1 MAYNMTTWQ
10 KGDVIDSERLN
21 KIEKGLTAAIVG
33 LEAITGMTYDAQ
45 YFNDFQPNKLNVTGD
60 SEIKGS
66 LRLVQNTGT
75 TPKTNPCI
83 ELDTYNGVPSGTA
96 RIWYA
101 GANSQ
106 TDTYG
111 TNTLIIGETKNI
123 NLAAAD
129 ITGVNL
135 TATGGLTVS
144 STAALNG
151 TATVGSTLVVTGK
164 TTLSD
169 ELEVVKNAAIDGTLT
184 VGTSEVNKKTTLNGN
199 LETTGNAD
207 IKGDLT
213 IGVVNNDP
221 EKTATIYGKLNTTGK
236 ISAALLDVTGTT
248 TLNGALSA
256 QGAAEFG
263 AIDYTM
269 IEQEDGTS
277 YPSNINYTKKASL
290 FHADVTMEH
299 NLYVLND
306 SVFGTAAQQSGQ
318 TVYRNSATFNANTII
333 NGNLIARGTLSVSDI
348 EGNPTITGVTT
359 IDGSVTV
366 TGDAELNSDA
376 AIAGDLTI
384 GGEDTAT
391 QSYYT
396 IADFN
401 TNNIYLSKP
410 VSFFNNSTRNEFMQ
424 ATSRDIIQSID
435 GSNFS
440 LINFRTT
447 TTNNTTSHSIYF
459 GSSDTNT
466 FIDGDTVTLVDN
478 DLEFTVEREYT
489 YRFIGDQS
497 GFELSS
503 IYEASTATTKPNHAL
518 FKYWPDE
525 AQQQDMMI
533 IGGRYNGV
541 ETTDSSLVHTTFINA
556 KANVVLQTQNS
567 GSILM
572 QNNTTVQHGNFT
584 INEGEFIIGNTHLTE
599 QELIALKTRLNSNS

>member
-21 KIEKGLTAAIVG
+21 KIEKGLTAAIAG
-33 LEAITGMTYDAQ
+33 LEAITGMKYDAQ
-45 YFNDFQPNKLNVTGD
+45 YFSDFQPNKLNVTGD

-111 TNTLIIGETKNI
+111 TNTLIIGETKNV

-151 TATVGSTLVVTGK
+151 IATVGGTLGVTGK

-169 ELEVVKNAAIDGTLT
+169 ELEVVKDTAIKGALT
-184 VGTSEVNKKTTLNGN
+184 VGTGESNKKTTLNGN

-213 IGVVNNDP
+213 IGVINNDP
-221 EKTATIYGKLNTTGK
+221 EKTVAIYGKLNTTGK
-236 ISAALLDVTGTT
+236 VSAALLDVTGTT

-318 TVYRNSATFNANTII
+318 TVYRNSATFNANAII
-333 NGNLIARGTLSVSDI
+333 NGNLIANGTLSVSDI
-348 EGNPTITGVTT
+348 EGSPVITGVATINGGITT
-359 IDGSVTV
+359 NGTA
-366 TGDAELNSDA
+366 TLNSHVT
-376 AIAGDLTI
+376 IGEDLTI
-384 GGEDTAT
+384 GNQDTTA
-391 QSYYT
+391 QPYYT

-401 TNNIYLSKP
+401 TDRIYLSKP
-410 VSFFNNSTRNEFMQ
+410 VSFFNNSTRNEFIQ
-424 ATSRDIIQSID
+424 ATSRDITQNIN

-447 TTNNTTSHSIYF
+447 TTNNIASHSIYF

-466 FIDGDTVTLVDN
+466 FIDGDTVTLVGN
-478 DLEFTVEREYT
+478 DLEFTVDREYT
-489 YRFIGDQS
+489 YRFIGDDF
-497 GFELSS
+497 GFGLSS
-503 IYEASTATTKPNHAL
+503 IYEGSTATNKPDHAL
-518 FKYWPDE
+518 FRYSNQE
-525 AQQQDMMI
+525 TQQQDMMI
-533 IGGRYNGV
+533 IGGKYNSV
-541 ETTDSSLVHTTFINA
+541 ETTDSSLVYTTYINA

-584 INEGEFIIGNTHLTE
+584 INEGEFIIGDTHLTE
-599 QELIALKTRLNSNS
+599 QELIALKARLNSNS

>member
-21 KIEKGLTAAIVG
+21 KIEKGLTAAIAG

-111 TNTLIIGETKNI
+111 TNTLIIGETKNV

-164 TTLSD
+164 ATLND
-169 ELEVVKNAAIDGTLT
+169 ELEVVKDTAIDGTLT
-184 VGTSEVNKKTTLNGN
+184 VGTTDNNKNTTLNGTLNVNGKSNTSTVKGN
-199 LETTGNAD
+199 LIVGTEPASVGGTSNSLTVNGLLSTTKRVTVGTNLLVGKASD
-207 IKGDLT
+207 A
-213 IGVVNNDP
+213 NNLQQYC
-221 EKTATIYGKLNTTGK
+221 KIYGKLTVSGETLIENLLKVTGG
-236 ISAALLDVTGTT
+236 ITIQSGGFTLAGFAQLNDGLDVVGETALKNNVTIGSDPVNDAYQKALTVKANSTLHGTT
-248 TLNGALSA
+248 TIDQLV
-256 QGAAEFG
+256 AA
-263 AIDYTM
+263 
-269 IEQEDGTS
+269 
-277 YPSNINYTKKASL
+277 NITGNATIG
-290 FHADVTMEH
+290 
-299 NLYVLND
+299 
-306 SVFGTAAQQSGQ
+306 GTAAITSG
-318 TVYRNSATFNANTII
+318 
-333 NGNLIARGTLSVSDI
+333 
-348 EGNPTITGVTT
+348 
-359 IDGSVTV
+359 
-366 TGDAELNSDA
+366 
-376 AIAGDLTI
+376 LTI
-384 GGEDTAT
+384 GSQDTTA
-391 QSYYT
+391 QPYYT

-410 VSFFNNSTRNEFMQ
+410 VSFFNNSTRNEFIQ
-424 ATSRDIIQSID
+424 VTSRDITQSID

-447 TTNNTTSHSIYF
+447 TTNNTASHSIYF

-466 FIDGDTVTLVDN
+466 FIDGDTVTLVSN
-478 DLEFTVEREYT
+478 DLEFTVNRQYT
-489 YRFIGDQS
+489 YRFIGDSYGFGLS
-497 GFELSS
+497 G
-503 IYEASTATTKPNHAL
+503 IYEGSTETTKPDHAL
-518 FKYWPDE
+518 FRYSHQE
-525 AQQQDMMI
+525 TQQQDMMI
-533 IGGRYNGV
+533 IGGKYNSV

-556 KANVVLQTQNS
+556 KANVVLQTQNN
-567 GSILM
+567 GGILM
-572 QNNTTVQHGNFT
+572 QNNTKIQHGNFT
-584 INEGEFIIGNTHLTE
+584 INEGEFIMGDTHLTE
-599 QELIALKTRLNSNS
+599 QDLIALKALLNSNS

>member
-10 KGDVIDSERLN
+10 KGDVIDSEKLN
-21 KIEKGLTAAIVG
+21 KIEKGLKAAITG
-33 LEAITGMTYDAQ
+33 LEDITGMTYDAQ
-45 YFNDFQPNKLNVTGD
+45 YFNDFKPNKLNITGD

-66 LRLVQNTGT
+66 LRLVQNTET

-111 TNTLIIGETKNI
+111 TNTLVLGATKNV

-135 TATGGLTVS
+135 TATGGLTVN

-151 TATVGSTLVVTGK
+151 IATVGGTLGVTGK
-164 TTLSD
+164 ATLSD
-169 ELEVVKNAAIDGTLT
+169 ELEVVKDTAIGGTLT

-277 YPSNINYTKKASL
+277 YPSNINYTKKASR

-306 SVFGTAAQQSGQ
+306 SVFGTATQQSGQ
-318 TVYRNSATFNANTII
+318 TVYRNSATFNANAII
-333 NGNLIARGTLSVSDI
+333 NGNLIANGTLSASNI
-348 EGNPTITGVTT
+348 TGNPTITGTTT
-359 IDGSVTV
+359 IDGGVTV
-366 TGDAELNSDA
+366 TGAAELNSDV
-376 AIAGDLTI
+376 AITGDLTI
-384 GGEDTAT
+384 GSEDTTA
-391 QSYYT
+391 QPYYT

-401 TNNIYLSKP
+401 TNYIYLSKP
-410 VSFFNNSTRNEFMQ
+410 VSFFNNSTRNEFIQ
-424 ATSRDIIQSID
+424 ATSRNITQSID
-435 GSNFS
+435 GTNFS

-447 TTNNTTSHSIYF
+447 TTNNTATHSIYF

-466 FIDGDTVTLVDN
+466 FIDGDTVTLIGN

-489 YRFIGDQS
+489 YRFIGDDFGFGLS
-497 GFELSS
+497 G
-503 IYEASTATTKPNHAL
+503 IYEGSTATTKPDHAL
-518 FKYWPDE
+518 FRYSHQE
-525 AQQQDMMI
+525 TQQQDMMI
-533 IGGRYNGV
+533 IGGKYNSV

-556 KANVVLQTQNS
+556 KENVVLQTQNN
-567 GSILM
+567 GGILM
-572 QNNTTVQHGNFT
+572 QNNTTIQHGNLR
-584 INEGEFIIGNTHLTE
+584 INEGTFTMGNTTLTE
-599 QELIALKTRLNSNS
+599 QELINLKALLST